1 MGVNVNKT
9 RGPCP
14 KALVLEPARDLAEQT
29 HKYFVDFS
37 KHFSAPS
44 IKSGLFVGGLDA
56 GPQIRQL
63 REGVDIVTGRRVSS
77 THTSVSVCS

>member
-1 MGVNVNKT
+1 MNEA
-9 RGPCP
+9 RPCP

-29 HKYFVDFS
+29 HKYFADFS

-63 REGVDIVTGRRVSS
+63 REGVDIVTGKVSRPL
-77 THTSVSVCS
+77 THIRGCLLFI